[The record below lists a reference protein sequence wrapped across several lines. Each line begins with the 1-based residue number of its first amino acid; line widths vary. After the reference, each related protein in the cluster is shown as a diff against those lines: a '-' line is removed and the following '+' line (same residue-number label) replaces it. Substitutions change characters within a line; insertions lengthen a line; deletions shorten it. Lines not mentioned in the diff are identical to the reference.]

1 LVWRLLLLYV
11 RCFPE
16 ELEFFGSLDLDGN
29 AELDLNEFLVGWQR
43 RDKVHFYANRQGPS
57 LGAAGPAEAETDGH
71 CASKASLRDRVLASL
86 ATPEDKAVAE
96 LAARARAQA
105 EEEEEENEKEKKT
118 AAAKAAAEAA
128 AKVVVDA
135 ATLAKAAELKLKE
148 AQAEELRLKAEAG
161 VEAWELSSEEEEED
175 DDEKEET
182 KDDAAVA
189 AAMPPTLRAALE
201 AVRGL
206 ALTLDHSHTRADART
221 VRDEA
226 PGSSSAVSAPSLGF
240 SLPGRPA
247 RRTGFEES
255 AAGAAAAAGR
265 ADTPA
270 VLFPRCGHAR
280 SAGIADASAARLH
293 QRFSNRLHRA
303 QRDQLERLQ
312 VKCPTKPRPPRP
324 QNHHTR
330 AHARSSKALLWD
342 PQKPPPPPP
351 SVLRP
356 FNAPQASLNAK
367 PAPLKPTTT
376 ASSPRFPPPH
386 AASPVG
392 RSNPV
397 LAALAQRKKA
407 IACLTLA
414 GGASNLPGSGAE
426 SAATPAGGGPKPS
439 LAATLDLRS
448 LRIAEARAWGRLQVN
463 GFLDARAL
471 ALTLLMYPLVFAA
484 ARALSA

>member
-1 LVWRLLLLYV
+1 MCRHSLSRLVWRLLLLYV

-342 PQKPPPPPP
+342 PQKPPPPSPLCSAPFQCTAGLAKRQACAAQAYDHREQPP
-351 SVLRP
+351 LS
-356 FNAPQASLNAK
+356 
-367 PAPLKPTTT
+367 T
-376 ASSPRFPPPH
+376 AARGLARRAQQPGAGGPRAAQESHRLPH
-386 AASPVG
+386 AGG
-392 RSNPV
+392 RGVQP
-397 LAALAQRKKA
+397 ARQR
-407 IACLTLA
+407 CRVR
-414 GGASNLPGSGAE
+414 GH
-426 SAATPAGGGPKPS
+426 PS
-439 LAATLDLRS
+439 RGW
-448 LRIAEARAWGRLQVN
+448 AEAVVGS
-463 GFLDARAL
+463 DARPAEL
-471 ALTLLMYPLVFAA
+471 ADRRG
-484 ARALSA
+484 ARVGPTAGQRIS